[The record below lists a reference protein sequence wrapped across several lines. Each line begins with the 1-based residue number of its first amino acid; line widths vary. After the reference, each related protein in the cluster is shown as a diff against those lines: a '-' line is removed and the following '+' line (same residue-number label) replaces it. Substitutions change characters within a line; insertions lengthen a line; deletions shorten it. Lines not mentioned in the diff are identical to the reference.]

1 MVVIAIIGPI
11 ILLMVILDIGG
22 PSRIENVTAAS
33 AVSGHEKDVYAQ
45 TPMCDKNGKCGEP
58 PEVPSPRTVYSARS
72 AEQYSRWLVSHD
84 ALKRA
89 AADYA
94 ARRRNDP
101 TKKRALRALILLGD
115 SITESW
121 TGTNM
126 GRPVARAK
134 GVPDVLK
141 NMAANNFLDPLVL
154 GIGGDQTQH
163 LIYRLQDAELLPEFA
178 NDDDAVF
185 VVLIGTNNLGSGILP
200 GPTSGGVR
208 AVAEY
213 ILENTKGNLAVMEL
227 LPRGDGALRLPK
239 LCPPRC
245 TSDGDPFKSFMPAV
259 TKVNAAISRMVPELK
274 KNYGRRIGRLD
285 CGEAFLS
292 GDAGSEVD
300 SDLMPDLL
308 HPNAHGHELLAQ
320 CILHYID
327 GIAV

>member
-1 MVVIAIIGPI
+1 MVTAAIAIIGPV
-11 ILLMVILDIGG
+11 ILLIFILDIGG
-22 PSRIENVTAAS
+22 PSRTENVIAAS
-33 AVSGHEKDVYAQ
+33 AVSGNEEDVYAQ

-72 AEQYSRWLVSHD
+72 ARQYSRWSASHD
-84 ALKRA
+84 GLKRS
-89 AADYA
+89 AADFA

-101 TKKRALRALILLGD
+101 TKKRALILLGD

-121 TGTNM
+121 TGTSM
-126 GRPVARAK
+126 GEPVARAE

-141 NMAANNFLDPLVL
+141 KMAAHNFLDPLVL

-178 NDDDAVF
+178 DDDDAVF
-185 VVLIGTNNLGSGILP
+185 VVLIGTNNLGAGILP
-200 GPTSGGVR
+200 GPTIGGVR

-227 LPRGDGALRLPK
+227 LPRGDGQLRLPK

-245 TSDGDPFKSFMPAV
+245 TSDGDPFESFMPAV
-259 TKVNAAISRMVPELK
+259 TKVNAAIEKMVPELK
-274 KNYGRRIGRLD
+274 KQYGRRIGRLD

-292 GDAGSEVD
+292 ADAGSEVD

-320 CILHYID
+320 CILLYID

>member
-33 AVSGHEKDVYAQ
+33 VVSGHEKDVYAQ
-45 TPMCDKNGKCGEP
+45 TPMCNKNGRCGEP

-72 AEQYSRWLVSHD
+72 AEQYSRWSVSHD
-84 ALKRA
+84 DLKRA

-101 TKKRALRALILLGD
+101 TKKALILLGD

-178 NDDDAVF
+178 DDDDAVF

-245 TSDGDPFKSFMPAV
+245 TSDGDPFESFMPAV

-274 KNYGRRIGRLD
+274 KKYGRRIGRLD

-300 SDLMPDLL
+300 RDLMPDLL

-327 GIAV
+327 GITV